1 TAAELLAEVGP
12 ALAGQVAAYRGG
24 YLPEERRAI
33 ERALRSGELMGL
45 AATNALELG
54 IDISGLDAVVM
65 AGFPGTRAALWQ
77 KIGRAPRSSRGKEV
91 GRAGR
96 GHGDAL
102 GVLVARD
109 DPLDTYLV
117 THPES
122 LFGRPVEA
130 TDIDPSNEHVLAP
143 PLCAAAQEL
152 PLTDDDLELFGP
164 PTRGLLDHLVE
175 EGRLRRRPRGWFWTD
190 RHRAADL

>member
-1 TAAELLAEVGP
+1 
-12 ALAGQVAAYRGG
+12 
-24 YLPEERRAI
+24 
-33 ERALRSGELMGL
+33 
-45 AATNALELG
+45 
-54 IDISGLDAVVM
+54 M

-77 KIGRAPRSSRGKEV
+77 QV

-130 TDIDPSNEHVLAP
+130 TVFDPANEHVLAP
-143 PLCAAAQEL
+143 APVRGRPGAA
-152 PLTDDDLELFGP
+152 
-164 PTRGLLDHLVE
+164 R
-175 EGRLRRRPRGWFWTD
+175 
-190 RHRAADL
+190 